1 MTIRRAIALAAALA
15 IHGTAPALAAPKVL
29 DTLTLAAKKKK
40 RVVHY
45 RRAPAAQGQIAC
57 GPAGC
62 HRIPPNCSIQG
73 TALDWRGNPTGFDAV
88 YCC

>member
-1 MTIRRAIALAAALA
+1 MTIRRTIALAAALA
-15 IHGTAPALAAPKVL
+15 ILGTAPALAAPKAP

-40 RVVHY
+40 RVERY

-57 GPAGC
+57 GTAGC

-73 TALDWRGNPTGFDAV
+73 TALDWRGNPTGIAAV
-88 YCC
+88 YCR